1 MAIERDQKFFS
12 YWNRKRALGR
22 WKYSFFNGVIQW
34 AWPVFVLSELFK
46 FVVDRSGDQLSIS
59 RLLTGFMIWTVL
71 GFLAWGL
78 WMWRSNEKNFERIK
92 RENPEL

>member
-1 MAIERDQKFFS
+1 MASERDQKFISFWS
-12 YWNRKRALGR
+12 MKRTLGR
-22 WKYSFFNGVIQW
+22 WKYSFFNGVVQW

-46 FVVDRSGDQLSIS
+46 FATNRNDYVIS
-59 RLLTGFMIWTVL
+59 ATRLFTGFMIWTVL

-92 RENPEL
+92 RENPEM

>member
-1 MAIERDQKFFS
+1 MAIEQDQKFFS
-12 YWNRKRALGR
+12 YWNQKRALGR

-46 FVVDRSGDQLSIS
+46 FAVNRSGYQLSIS

-92 RENPEL
+92 KENPEL